1 MVIMRS
7 SPSVIGRLRAISS
20 MTETS
25 SPLSSATLCEKL
37 SRKSISPRMALAV
50 ISRTFSPTP
59 ARSASSSI
67 TSVSISVESMS
78 KQIRRRLRR

>member
-7 SPSVIGRLRAISS
+7 NPSVMGRLRAISS

-25 SPLSSATLCEKL
+25 SPLSRATRREKL

-50 ISRTFSPTP
+50 IARTSSPTP